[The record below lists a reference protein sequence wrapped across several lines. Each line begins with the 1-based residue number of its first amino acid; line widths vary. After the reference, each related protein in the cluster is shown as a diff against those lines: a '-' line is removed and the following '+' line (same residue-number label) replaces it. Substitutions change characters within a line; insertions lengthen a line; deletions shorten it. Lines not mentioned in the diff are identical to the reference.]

1 MNCTFWKTAPDR
13 NLDAGRWVGYV
24 EFPPATDRRDYQS
37 KDRSQRIIPGDI
49 EHGFKDLKGGFNLHR
64 AVIKSTRIL

>member
-1 MNCTFWKTAPDR
+1 M
-13 NLDAGRWVGYV
+13 